1 MHNDLIEDDSFV
13 FYIIKNIKER
23 ALQDRLSESSLFGIS
38 QWLISFP
45 YLFHVKYKHLL
56 LLELFWLVCGHT
68 TLYRMSSGESLAQL
82 TLIPVSN
89 ALYYAVLCV
98 LESPGYLAW
107 HMDTLK
113 RALPGHCFIKCQ
125 TNIFSSTAHAVQLPN
140 SEMRDS
146 ESRHNQVWYICLWV
160 DFYQWK
166 QLQLAFN

>member
-1 MHNDLIEDDSFV
+1 MT
-13 FYIIKNIKER
+13 
-23 ALQDRLSESSLFGIS
+23 
-38 QWLISFP
+38 
-45 YLFHVKYKHLL
+45 YLFFVLSRILK
-56 LLELFWLVCGHT
+56 VGH
-68 TLYRMSSGESLAQL
+68 YRTDWVLSVWYIAVAGFFSISLPCKISASAPLRAVVLTCLWSHYTAQNEFRRE
-82 TLIPVSN
+82 PGSANSYSVSN

-113 RALPGHCFIKCQ
+113 RALTGHCFVRCQ
-125 TNIFSSTAHAVQLPN
+125 TNIFSCTAVGVQLPN

-146 ESRHNQVWYICLWV
+146 EHHHNQVWYICLWI